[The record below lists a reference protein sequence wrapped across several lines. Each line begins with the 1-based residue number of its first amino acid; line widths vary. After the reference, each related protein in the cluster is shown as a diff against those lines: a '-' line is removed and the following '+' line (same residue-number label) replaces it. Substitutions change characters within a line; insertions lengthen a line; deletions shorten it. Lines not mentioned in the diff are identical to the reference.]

1 MQKNNFCIISNKSL
15 KACEAG
21 NAPSYFVIFK
31 KKEKE
36 ENQINKKLEER
47 IIRIYKKRKN
57 QCTREKIIRKM
68 YFLSKNILMKYNGD
82 YNSMI
87 INNIIIN
94 KTSHFYS
101 VYKDIFMFY
110 NSKTDYIKKYYTY
123 SESIKIIPR
132 RQAYFKHLMIYIEYP
147 KYKNF
152 IYNKLLK
159 TKNLEKLIF
168 YKKTNYPKKFNK
180 KENLNLDN
188 NNLPENNIIFNS
200 DVIETIENCSTSLT
214 QCSNKKNNNINNN
227 IIQSQDLDKKNEN
240 VSIISEIKSNK
251 AQNRRSDSN
260 VSCIDN
266 SLLIVMKDL
275 SISPNI
281 INKYL
286 YMHNNNY
293 KKLYNRMK
301 SKSKTITMKNRN
313 DKEKQIIEKENKNN
327 IIQKKF
333 LEKQPN
339 FTKENENNFMIKI
352 NKGNK
357 RIHDSNSLIK
367 KLNNIKIMQLNSN
380 SIKSSSQIDS
390 QTINSLNSFNKYRLS
405 FGNKIHEIHSNKR
418 KNNKKFSCREIN
430 QIQSNYFNKNNTRK
444 KKENN
449 IGNFFDKNN
458 NQSNINNKVIL
469 KSIKKI
475 IQNQRPKNNSLR
487 KYINIQKFM
496 TDSANCFPDM
506 NSLNE
511 IESKRMIQTI
521 NPVRSI
527 SISNNQFFKC
537 IKRFGTD
544 INNEK

>member
-1 MQKNNFCIISNKSL
+1 
-15 KACEAG
+15 
-21 NAPSYFVIFK
+21 
-31 KKEKE
+31 
-36 ENQINKKLEER
+36 
-47 IIRIYKKRKN
+47 
-57 QCTREKIIRKM
+57 
-68 YFLSKNILMKYNGD
+68 MKYNGD

-132 RQAYFKHLMIYIEYP
+132 RQAYFKHLMIYIEYT

-214 QCSNKKNNNINNN
+214 QCSNKNNNNINNN

-251 AQNRRSDSN
+251 AYNRRSDSN

-367 KLNNIKIMQLNSN
+367 KFI
-380 SIKSSSQIDS
+380 
-390 QTINSLNSFNKYRLS
+390 
-405 FGNKIHEIHSNKR
+405 NKR
-418 KNNKKFSCREIN
+418 KYI
-430 QIQSNYFNKNNTRK
+430 Y
-444 KKENN
+444 
-449 IGNFFDKNN
+449 
-458 NQSNINNKVIL
+458 IL
-469 KSIKKI
+469 
-475 IQNQRPKNNSLR
+475 LH
-487 KYINIQKFM
+487 
-496 TDSANCFPDM
+496 
-506 NSLNE
+506 
-511 IESKRMIQTI
+511 
-521 NPVRSI
+521 
-527 SISNNQFFKC
+527 
-537 IKRFGTD
+537 
-544 INNEK
+544 